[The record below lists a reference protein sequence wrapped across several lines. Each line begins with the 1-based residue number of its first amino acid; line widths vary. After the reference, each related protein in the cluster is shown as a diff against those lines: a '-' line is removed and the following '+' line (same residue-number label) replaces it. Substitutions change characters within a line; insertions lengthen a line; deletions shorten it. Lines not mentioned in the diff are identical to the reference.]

1 MDKPTDIN
9 TNTIEE
15 LQGELWQLE
24 YHLTKILEKYRCF
37 YMNMTW
43 SKYGEVILLENTI
56 ASVIRL
62 LKDLL
67 NKIETGEKGEKV

>member
-1 MDKPTDIN
+1 MDKLKDNEN
-9 TNTIEE
+9 TSVEA

-43 SKYGEVILLENTI
+43 SKYGEVILLKDTI
-56 ASVIRL
+56 TSVIRL

-67 NKIETGEKGEKV
+67 NKIEKGEKGEKV